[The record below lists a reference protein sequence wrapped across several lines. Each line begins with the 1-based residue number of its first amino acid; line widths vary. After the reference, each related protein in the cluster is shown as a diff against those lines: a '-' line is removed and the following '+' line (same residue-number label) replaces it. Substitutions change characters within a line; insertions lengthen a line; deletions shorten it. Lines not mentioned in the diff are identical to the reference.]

1 MNKAIAVFGG
11 SFNPP
16 LNSHFSLAEEI
27 LTEAE
32 NIEKVLFLPVSS
44 KYQKSNLLS
53 NEDRYNMLKLV
64 CDDNERFEVSNLE
77 HIQERQLNTFETMEL
92 LQKEYP
98 EYELIFVIGT
108 DNLRELYW
116 WGYIDSLL
124 SKYKILVIERGKDKI
139 DDIIESQEFLQ
150 KYRDS
155 FIKYN
160 QQIRTNLSSTYVRNK
175 IKEGKDVRYLMPDK
189 IYNYIKENNLYR
201 S

>member
-1 MNKAIAVFGG
+1 MKKMIESTDKLKGVQIYEKYFDKLFKDINKEAITAEIKSTLNLEDVKALEDKTI
-11 SFNPP
+11 NPNK
-16 LNSHFSLAEEI
+16 LISELEDDVRKAYEAK
-27 LTEAE
+27 EAE
-32 NIEKVLFLPVSS
+32 
-44 KYQKSNLLS
+44 
-53 NEDRYNMLKLV
+53 
-64 CDDNERFEVSNLE
+64 
-77 HIQERQLNTFETMEL
+77 
-92 LQKEYP
+92 
-98 EYELIFVIGT
+98 IGT

>member
-27 LTEAE
+27 LTEVE

-44 KYQKSNLLS
+44 K

-98 EYELIFVIGT
+98 EYELVFVIGT

-116 WGYIDSLL
+116 W
-124 SKYKILVIERGKDKI
+124 
-139 DDIIESQEFLQ
+139 
-150 KYRDS
+150 
-155 FIKYN
+155 
-160 QQIRTNLSSTYVRNK
+160 
-175 IKEGKDVRYLMPDK
+175 
-189 IYNYIKENNLYR
+189 
-201 S
+201 